1 MTLSNS
7 WKSLSYSSFTTVT
20 LTPKAEISN
29 PSAILYNM
37 VCYGGAVPDGT
48 NSSAITG
55 NWVDTSNNLQTASTG
70 ITYNAALYSTKGATT
85 ATILQ
90 DKKRFS
96 TSGFKSLYTL
106 KISCSV
112 TLSSTAVFYFD
123 FPIVLN
129 SYLDNEGVV
138 ECYLRTSANA
148 NDPSQYTYC
157 SFTNPWQL
165 MVWNNQVL
173 TANDFLYVDIFNID
187 QPINTDLNG
196 NTKIG
201 LSVDADGDFSNG
213 IDAYAEVADA
223 QPPTNSAGDII
234 ILSCATDN
242 PYILSTQNLVMTL
255 DTKVTTIFNSGKD
268 IYLLFPYSYSQWI
281 LRGDTIPITNTAGS
295 MYCEF
300 KLTAGGSNLA
310 TACKFISQRILKI
323 SVTATSTQRYFT
335 LTLNNLQTPAAVPSG
350 KFNQYRFKLFVSDAA
365 ESIIAYYSF
374 TDNSQH
380 LSLTTNPNLIALSW
394 NYYSLSISDGLMSHT
409 PIINQVITI
418 QKGYYSKVI

>member
-1 MTLSNS
+1 
-7 WKSLSYSSFTTVT
+7 
-20 LTPKAEISN
+20 
-29 PSAILYNM
+29 M
-37 VCYGGAVPDGT
+37 VCYGGAVPDGS
-48 NSSAITG
+48 NSAAITG

-70 ITYNAALYSTKGATT
+70 IAYNAGLYSTKGGTT
-85 ATILQ
+85 ATITL

-96 TSGFKSLYTL
+96 TSGFKSLYSL
-106 KISCSV
+106 KISCSMA
-112 TLSSTAVFYFD
+112 LSASTVFYFD
-123 FPIVLN
+123 FPIALN

-138 ECYLRTSANA
+138 ECYLRTAANSNV

-165 MVWNNQVL
+165 MVWNNQAL
-173 TANDFLYVDIFNID
+173 TANAFLYVDIFNID
-187 QPINTDLNG
+187 QPKNTDLNA

-201 LSVDADGDFSNG
+201 LTVDYDGDFSS
-213 IDAYAEVADA
+213 IDAYIEITDS
-223 QPPTNSAGDII
+223 QPPTNAAGDII

-242 PYILSTQNLVMTL
+242 SYILSTQNLVMTL
-255 DTKVTTIFNSGKD
+255 DTQATTIFNSGKD

-281 LRGDTIPITNTAGS
+281 SRGDTIPITYTAGNQ
-295 MYCEF
+295 YCEF

-335 LTLNNLQTPAAVPSG
+335 LTLKNIQTPAAGPSG
-350 KFNQYRFKLFVSDAA
+350 KFNQYRFKVFVSDAT
-365 ESIIAYYSF
+365 ETTITYYSF

-380 LSLTTNPNLIALSW
+380 LSLTTNPSLIALSW
-394 NYYSLSISDGLMSHT
+394 NYYSLSVNDGLMSYAALT
-409 PIINQVITI
+409 SQVITI